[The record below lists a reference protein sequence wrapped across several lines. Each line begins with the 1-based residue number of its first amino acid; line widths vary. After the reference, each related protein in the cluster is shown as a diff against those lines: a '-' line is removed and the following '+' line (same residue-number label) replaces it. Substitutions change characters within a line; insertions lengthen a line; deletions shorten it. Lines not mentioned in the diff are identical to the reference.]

1 MNELTTVFQDDLVI
15 LRRNRAFTDSLKVA
29 KGTKNTHHAIQQ
41 MIKKYEP
48 ALERWGN
55 VEFSHSKCENPKGG
69 RPVKV
74 FFLNEPQATFLISL
88 LDNNEI
94 VVQFKSELVDRF
106 YKMRELLFEKQSD
119 AWKQARIAG
128 KLTRHSETDTIKKLV
143 EYAKDQGSEHA
154 DMLYIVYSR
163 LADKMAGINKR
174 DLSNTKQLNTLDE
187 VENMIIHVVELGM
200 SQDKQYKA
208 IFQDCKQRLE
218 WWQDC
223 TFRLL
228 QESANLV
235 KKK

>member
-94 VVQFKSELVDRF
+94 VVQFNLNWLTDSTRCASCSSKSNQMHGDRP
-106 YKMRELLFEKQSD
+106 
-119 AWKQARIAG
+119 
-128 KLTRHSETDTIKKLV
+128 V
-143 EYAKDQGSEHA
+143 
-154 DMLYIVYSR
+154 
-163 LADKMAGINKR
+163 
-174 DLSNTKQLNTLDE
+174 
-187 VENMIIHVVELGM
+187 
-200 SQDKQYKA
+200 
-208 IFQDCKQRLE
+208 
-218 WWQDC
+218 
-223 TFRLL
+223 
-228 QESANLV
+228 
-235 KKK
+235 